1 MSSISPTGSVK
12 LEAVRPI
19 TGKDIAN
26 AIPGDMSMLKAV
38 KFDQSAGASQST
50 SPATDP
56 AEQEAAAK
64 AHERTVEAFAKLKV
78 TLQSKTSDLI

>member
-1 MSSISPTGSVK
+1 MTSISPTNSIK
-12 LEAVRPI
+12 LEVVRPI
-19 TGKDIAN
+19 TAKDVAN
-26 AIPGDMSMLKAV
+26 AIPGDMSMLTAV
-38 KFDQSAGASQST
+38 KVDQDAVASKST